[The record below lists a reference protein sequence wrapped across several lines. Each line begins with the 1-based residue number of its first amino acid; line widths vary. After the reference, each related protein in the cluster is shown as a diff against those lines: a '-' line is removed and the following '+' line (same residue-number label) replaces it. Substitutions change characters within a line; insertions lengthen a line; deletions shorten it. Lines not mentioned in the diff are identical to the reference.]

1 VVALVL
7 LAWSVASLARSVPG
21 GGLLVNSYWLLYIVD
36 LLPLVGLGVMV
47 LLIVLLVFFFKDL
60 SAGLGSGIARKR
72 KQRKKYSALR
82 FLVVVFSW
90 AFAVMFLMLRCN
102 GIICNQSNG
111 SIAKGLEQNVLG
123 GSDPSPALISF
134 QATVAGLT
142 SFVRLSWF
150 MPAFLGLIVVCSLV
164 VARSVF
170 IGLRESKREVMQQ
183 IMANQERGL
192 EAVQEAI
199 NMISDIEVSDPRA
212 RIINCYRCLVTAA
225 TDLGAPLTPDE
236 TARELERK
244 LSRIFL
250 LNGPAM
256 KELTGLF
263 EEARYSLHTITEND
277 SLSAKQFLLE
287 IEDDMTHRRPS

>member
-7 LAWSVASLARSVPG
+7 LAWAVASLARSVPG
-21 GGLLVNSYWLLYIVD
+21 GGLLVNSYWLLYLID

-60 SAGLGSGIARKR
+60 STGLGSGIARKR

-111 SIAKGLEQNVLG
+111 SVAKGLEQNVLG

>member
-7 LAWSVASLARSVPG
+7 LAWAVASLARSVPG
-21 GGLLVNSYWLLYIVD
+21 GGLLVNSYWLLYIID
-36 LLPLVGLGVMV
+36 LLPLIGLGVMV

-60 SAGLGSGIARKR
+60 STGLGAGIARKR
-72 KQRKKYSALR
+72 KQRKKHSALR
-82 FLVVVFSW
+82 FLIVIFSW

-102 GIICNQSNG
+102 GIICNRTTSPAI
-111 SIAKGLEQNVLG
+111 SGLQQNVLG

-150 MPAFLGLIVVCSLV
+150 MPAFLGLIIVCSLV
-164 VARSVF
+164 VARSLFV
-170 IGLRESKREVMQQ
+170 GLQESRGEVMQQ
-183 IMANQERGL
+183 IAASQERGL
-192 EAVQEAI
+192 EAVRDAI
-199 NMISDIEVSDPRA
+199 NIVSDTEISDPRA
-212 RIINCYRCLVTAA
+212 KIINCYQCLVTAA
-225 TDLGAPLTPDE
+225 TDLGAALTPDE

-250 LNGPAM
+250 LDGPAM

-263 EEARYSLHTITEND
+263 EEARYSLHTITEDD
-277 SLSAKQFLLE
+277 SMAAKQYLLE
-287 IEDDMTHRRPS
+287 IEEDMTHRRA